1 MDNTEPARKLGERR
15 RRGRRDPGHGSIF
28 ERGDGRWV
36 GRLKLADGSTRYFY
50 GRQRKEVKLRLQE
63 AQRAVED
70 GKPLPSNR
78 LTVAAYLEQWLTALP
93 ATGVKPATVDYYQRY
108 VRKHLL
114 KSEFAPKPL
123 SRLAPSD
130 LERLYAR
137 KLAEGLSTT
146 TVHHLHAVI
155 HRALARAVQQSEV
168 ARNVADLVDPPAVAN
183 RDMAVLTGQQPA
195 RLLGV
200 LEGERLAALFVVALS
215 AGLGQGELLG
225 LRWKDVDLDRG
236 VLAVTGSL
244 QGTTRGT
251 LAIGTPKNLRSR
263 AVALGPQAADA
274 LREQRAR
281 QLDERLRAGSLWTH
295 LDLVF
300 PNEFGGYLSTTTL
313 TRTLDRIL
321 KQAGLP
327 DIRFHDLRHSAATL
341 MLSHG
346 VHPKVVS
353 EMLGHSSVGITLD
366 LYSHVTPTLQRE
378 AAERI
383 GRALDGARDAH
394 TAARLGEHGR

>member
-1 MDNTEPARKLGERR
+1 VA
-15 RRGRRDPGHGSIF
+15 
-28 ERGDGRWV
+28 
-36 GRLKLADGSTRYFY
+36 RLKLADGSTRYFY
-50 GRQRKEVKLRLQE
+50 GPKRSEVKTRLQE

-70 GKPLPSNR
+70 GKPLPSQR
-78 LTVAAYLEQWLTALP
+78 LSVAAYLEQWLTALP
-93 ATGVKPATVDYYQRY
+93 ATAVKPATVTYYQRY

-114 KSEFAPKPL
+114 TSEFASKPL
-123 SRLAPSD
+123 SRLTPSD

-146 TVHHLHAVI
+146 TVHHLHAVM

-168 ARNVADLVDPPAVAN
+168 ARNVGDLVDPPAVAKL
-183 RDMAVLTGQQPA
+183 DMAVLTGQQPA
-195 RLLGV
+195 RLLGA
-200 LEGERLAALFVVALS
+200 LEGERLEALYVVALS
-215 AGLGQGELLG
+215 AGLRRGELLA

-244 QGTTRGT
+244 QGTTRAT
-251 LAIGTPKNLRSR
+251 LAIGTPKNGRSR
-263 AVALGPQAADA
+263 AVALGPQAVAA
-274 LREQRAR
+274 LRDHRAR
-281 QLDERLRAGSLWTH
+281 QVDERLRAGSVWTN

-300 PNEFGGYLSTTTL
+300 TNEFGGYLSPTTL
-313 TRTLDRIL
+313 TNALDRIL
-321 KQAGLP
+321 RQAGLP
-327 DIRFHDLRHSAATL
+327 DIRFHDLRHTAATL

-353 EMLGHSSVGITLD
+353 EMLGHASVGITLD

-383 GRALDGARDAH
+383 GRALA
-394 TAARLGEHGR
+394 E

>member
-1 MDNTEPARKLGERR
+1 MPKVTGRK
-15 RRGRRDPGHGSIF
+15 RRDAGDGSIF
-28 ERGDGRWV
+28 ERADGRWV
-36 GRLKLADGSTRYFY
+36 ARLKLADGTTRYFY
-50 GRQRKEVKLRLQE
+50 GARRAEVKSRLVE

-70 GKPLPSNR
+70 GKPLPSQR

-93 ATGVKPATVDYYQRY
+93 ATAVKPSTVDYYQRY

-114 KSEFAPKPL
+114 TSEFASKPL

-137 KLAEGLSTT
+137 KLGGGLSTT

-168 ARNVADLVDPPAVAN
+168 ARNVADLVDPPGIAKLQ
-183 RDMAVLTGQQPA
+183 MLVLTGQQPA
-195 RLLGV
+195 RLLSA
-200 LEGERLAALFVVALS
+200 LEGERLEALFVVALS
-215 AGLGQGELLG
+215 AGLRRGELLG
-225 LRWKDVDLDRG
+225 LRWKNVDLDRG

-244 QGTTRGT
+244 QGTTRDT
-251 LAIGTPKNLRSR
+251 LVIGSPKNGRSR
-263 AVALGPQAADA
+263 AVALGPQAVDA
-274 LREQRAR
+274 LREHRAR
-281 QLDERLRAGSLWTH
+281 QVDERLRAGSLWTH
-295 LDLVF
+295 LDLDLVF
-300 PNEFGGYLSTTTL
+300 ADEFGRYLSPTTL
-313 TRTLDRIL
+313 TSALDRVL
-321 KQAGLP
+321 RQAGLP

-383 GRALDGARDAH
+383 GKALA
-394 TAARLGEHGR
+394 E

>member
-1 MDNTEPARKLGERR
+1 MPKGTGRK
-15 RRGRRDPGHGSIF
+15 RRDAGDGSIF
-28 ERGDGRWV
+28 ERADGRWV
-36 GRLKLADGSTRYFY
+36 ARMKLADGTTRYFY
-50 GRQRKEVKLRLQE
+50 GPKRAEVKARLQE

-70 GKPLPSNR
+70 GKPLPSQR
-78 LTVAAYLEQWLTALP
+78 LTVAAYLEQWLAALP
-93 ATGVKPATVDYYQRY
+93 ATAVKPATVAYYQRY

-114 KSEFAPKPL
+114 TSEFARKPL
-123 SRLAPSD
+123 SRLAPAD

-183 RDMAVLTGQQPA
+183 LEMMVLSGEQPG
-195 RLLGV
+195 RLLAAV
-200 LEGERLAALFVVALS
+200 SGERLEALFVVALS
-215 AGLGQGELLG
+215 AGLRRGELLA

-244 QGTTRGT
+244 QGTTRDT
-251 LAIGTPKNLRSR
+251 LVIGSPKSGRSR
-263 AVALGPQAADA
+263 SVALGPQAVTA
-274 LREQRAR
+274 LREHRAR
-281 QLDERLRAGSLWTH
+281 QAAERQRAETLWSDS
-295 LDLVF
+295 DLVF
-300 PNEFGGYLSTTTL
+300 TNEFGAYLSPTTL
-313 TRTLDRIL
+313 SSALDRIL
-321 KQAGLP
+321 RQAGLP

-353 EMLGHSSVGITLD
+353 EMLGHASVGITLD

-378 AAERI
+378 AAEKI
-383 GRALDGARDAH
+383 GRALAG
-394 TAARLGEHGR
+394 

>member
-1 MDNTEPARKLGERR
+1 MPKGTGRK
-15 RRGRRDPGHGSIF
+15 RRDAGDGSIF
-28 ERGDGRWV
+28 ERADGRWV
-36 GRLKLADGSTRYFY
+36 ARLKLADGSKRYFY
-50 GRQRKEVKLRLQE
+50 GPKRAEVKSRLQE

-70 GKPLPSNR
+70 GKPLPSQR
-78 LTVAAYLEQWLTALP
+78 LTVAAYLEQWLAALP
-93 ATGVKPATVDYYQRY
+93 ATAVKPATVAYYQSY

-114 KSEFAPKPL
+114 TSDFAPKPL
-123 SRLAPSD
+123 GRLAPSD

-137 KLAEGLSTT
+137 KLADGLSTT

-168 ARNVADLVDPPAVAN
+168 ARNVADLVDAPAVAN
-183 RDMAVLTGQQPA
+183 LEMMVLTGQQPA
-195 RLLGV
+195 RLLSA
-200 LEGERLAALFVVALS
+200 LEGERLEALFVVALS
-215 AGLGQGELLG
+215 AGLHRGELLA

-244 QGTTRGT
+244 QGTTRDT
-251 LAIGTPKNLRSR
+251 LVIGSPKSGRSR
-263 AVALGPQAADA
+263 AVALGPQAVAA
-274 LREQRAR
+274 LREHRAR
-281 QLDERLRAGSLWTH
+281 QVDERLRAGSLWSN

-300 PNEFGGYLSTTTL
+300 SNEFGRYLSPTTL
-313 TRTLDRIL
+313 TSALDRVL
-321 KQAGLP
+321 RQAGLP

-378 AAERI
+378 AAEKI
-383 GRALDGARDAH
+383 GKALA
-394 TAARLGEHGR
+394 E